1 MQENYELVQKG
12 FRILLRPL
20 SGFIGQKMRT
30 KYGKKWWDQVKFS
43 LSDQYDLPE
52 NGEYGELVDSLDI
65 ANCIR
70 LISREW
76 RDVFSS
82 LLSPTFQALTKELMG
97 VRNIVSHI
105 GQQDLEQP
113 TAERAL
119 DTMALIAKEIDKDA
133 EKEIREIYQ
142 IVRSRAND
150 QKPKTVTVFT
160 GLEQPAPESKR
171 GELKEGNLL
180 KLVDTEIVQRTSLS
194 RKVTFGKKTVIYPVY
209 RVRLDALF
217 YNDQNDRISTW
228 LSQYEAENGE
238 DSLTDLNKE
247 IYNRIIENF
256 IYESNPESI
265 QRTQKNMKIVGQ
277 REPGVTLSDGRIVD
291 GNRRFTCLRRLQ
303 RETIQPIYFETV
315 LMDMDIE
322 ADKKQI
328 KLLELA
334 VQHGEESKVDYDLI
348 DFAVGTYRDIEKT
361 HLLTIEEY
369 ASSTNEPI
377 ADVKKRLETAGIIN
391 DFLGY
396 INLSEQYHIARE
408 LQVYSLFQELLVPL
422 RQVDEAH
429 KNQLKKT
436 AYHNV
441 LLRAVPDQRKF
452 IRDIKTL
459 VRTGEYLFF
468 LHDLQPVIISTEECY
483 RHATVHN
490 KEDIDR
496 FAAIHSDL
504 AERFQDSMENALQRT
519 RRQQLKT
526 KPADNVSKGIS
537 LLMEIDP
544 RLFDMMDPNDKENF
558 RANLQELIR
567 IAESF
572 RKQVTD

>member
-1 MQENYELVQKG
+1 
-12 FRILLRPL
+12 
-20 SGFIGQKMRT
+20 
-30 KYGKKWWDQVKFS
+30 
-43 LSDQYDLPE
+43 
-52 NGEYGELVDSLDI
+52 
-65 ANCIR
+65 
-70 LISREW
+70 
-76 RDVFSS
+76 
-82 LLSPTFQALTKELMG
+82 
-97 VRNIVSHI
+97 
-105 GQQDLEQP
+105 
-113 TAERAL
+113 
-119 DTMALIAKEIDKDA
+119 
-133 EKEIREIYQ
+133 
-142 IVRSRAND
+142 
-150 QKPKTVTVFT
+150 
-160 GLEQPAPESKR
+160 
-171 GELKEGNLL
+171 
-180 KLVDTEIVQRTSLS
+180 
-194 RKVTFGKKTVIYPVY
+194 
-209 RVRLDALF
+209 
-217 YNDQNDRISTW
+217 
-228 LSQYEAENGE
+228 
-238 DSLTDLNKE
+238 
-247 IYNRIIENF
+247 
-256 IYESNPESI
+256 
-265 QRTQKNMKIVGQ
+265 
-277 REPGVTLSDGRIVD
+277 
-291 GNRRFTCLRRLQ
+291 
-303 RETIQPIYFETV
+303 
-315 LMDMDIE
+315 MDMDIE

-348 DFAVGTYRDIEKT
+348 DFTVGTYRDIEKT

-377 ADVKKRLETAGIIN
+377 ADVKKRLEIAGIIN

-396 INLSEQYHIARE
+396 LNLPEQYYIARE
-408 LQVYSLFQELLVPL
+408 LQVYSLFQELLTPL
-422 RQVDEAH
+422 RQVDESH
-429 KNQLKKT
+429 KNQLKKI
-436 AYHNV
+436 AYHNI

-468 LHDLQPVIISTEECY
+468 LHDLQPVITATEECY
-483 RHATVHN
+483 RRATVHN

-504 AERFQDSMENALQRT
+504 AEKFQDSMENALQRT

>member
-12 FRILLRPL
+12 FRVLLSPL

-30 KYGKKWWDQVKFS
+30 EYGKNWWEQVRYS
-43 LSDQYDLPE
+43 LPNSYDLPL
-52 NGEYGELVDSLDI
+52 NGDYASLVDSLDI
-65 ANCIR
+65 ANCCN
-70 LISREW
+70 LISGQW
-76 RDVFSS
+76 KNVFKAEMS
-82 LLSPTFQALTKELMG
+82 QNCYALVNELRT

-105 GQQDLEQP
+105 GQQDLDQP

-119 DTMALIAKEIDKDA
+119 DTMALIAKEIDQDA
-133 EKEIREIYQ
+133 EKEIRELYR
-142 IVRSRAND
+142 IVRSRAID
-150 QKPKTVTVFT
+150 QKPEKVTVYV
-160 GLEQPAPESKR
+160 GPEQPATESQR
-171 GELKEGNLL
+171 GELKEGSLL
-180 KLVDTEIVQRTSLS
+180 KLVDTDLVQRTSLS
-194 RKVTFGKKTVIYPVY
+194 RKVTFGKKTVVYPVY

-238 DSLTDLNKE
+238 SSLVDLDKE
-247 IYNRIIENF
+247 IYNRVIEIF

-265 QRTQKNMKIVGQ
+265 QKTQKNMKIVGQ

-303 RETIQPIYFETV
+303 RESSTPIYFETV

-361 HLLTIEEY
+361 HLLTIDEY
-369 ASSTNEPI
+369 AASTNEPI
-377 ADVKKRLETAGIIN
+377 AEVKRRLDVTGIIN
-391 DFLGY
+391 DFLEY
-396 INLSEQYHIARE
+396 LHLPEQYYIARE
-408 LQVYSLFQELLVPL
+408 LQVYSLFQELLTPL
-422 RQVDEAH
+422 RQVDDLYRG
-429 KNQLKKT
+429 QLKKT
-436 AYHNV
+436 AFANA

-459 VRTGEYLFF
+459 VRTGEYVFLFR
-468 LHDLQPVIISTEECY
+468 DLQPVADAIEESY
-483 RHATVHN
+483 RLANAHN

-496 FAAIHSDL
+496 FAALHTDL
-504 AERFQDSMENALQRT
+504 AEKFQDSIERALQKT
-519 RRQQLKT
+519 RMQQLKT
-526 KPADNVSKGIS
+526 KPADNVGKSIS
-537 LLMEIDP
+537 YLMEIDP
-544 RLFDMMDPNDKENF
+544 RLFDLMDPNDKENF
-558 RANLQELIR
+558 RANLEELVR

-572 RKQVTD
+572 RKRVTD